1 LTLLNNDDVFESLN
15 NTVGDPCSLRKKFV
29 EGVQNAYK
37 EKHLS
42 CQQPRD
48 RVQVYEVQVNGLAH
62 QKVAI
67 SGATGTKSTFFC
79 FTICSEPILRRHLS
93 HQLQN
98 LILTLA
104 CNRLLGFKPKA
115 MLRLYEVALQ
125 KKLEGTELRLGVGS
139 DEGTVWAL
147 QAWNGAIVNEVGW
160 GIIEDGEI

>member
-1 LTLLNNDDVFESLN
+1 M
-15 NTVGDPCSLRKKFV
+15 
-29 EGVQNAYK
+29 
-37 EKHLS
+37 S

-79 FTICSEPILRRHLS
+79 FIICSEPILRRDLS

-98 LILTLA
+98 LILRLA
-104 CNRLLGFKPKA
+104 HNQLLGLKSEA
-115 MLRLYEVALQ
+115 MLKLYGDDLRKRQEGSAL
-125 KKLEGTELRLGVGS
+125 RVGVGS
-139 DEGTVWAL
+139 DERTVWAL
-147 QAWNGAIVNEVGW
+147 QVWKGEIVNEVGW